1 MFGELLLWI
10 IFGFNYFVNNKLFVN
25 KFVNNKLFVNKF
37 VNNKLFVNK

>member
-1 MFGELLLWI
+1 MFGKLLLWI

-37 VNNKLFVNK
+37 VNNK